1 MKILKKITTVLF
13 AATVSAL
20 ILYADILFSF
30 PAEITMY
37 RGQNHSKNMGSGVF
51 IGSISSDMSASS
63 SGTNVTPLETGTY
76 DATLNALNTIPFKN
90 IKINVTEPDYLCAS
104 GELIGLRIHNRG
116 LIVIDTSPIQT
127 QSSVSSPAEN
137 AGLETGDVILA
148 INGIEVQSS
157 SDVSAL
163 LSVGKSVLTVNR
175 NNHII
180 KLNITPATDKNDSR
194 PKLGVWVR
202 DSTAGVGTMTY
213 YNPKTN
219 SFGALGH
226 SISDSDT
233 GIMFDI
239 LKGTIEKSY
248 VVSLRKGEKG
258 NPGEICGGFSGGNIA
273 GTLLKNCEA
282 GVYGL
287 LTENANISGTLL
299 PAAPMNQVKTG
310 KAYILST
317 VDKSIK
323 KYSIEILR
331 TMPFGSAAKGLV
343 IKITDPALISKT
355 GGIIQ
360 GMSGSPIL
368 QNGRIVGA
376 VTHVFVND
384 PTRGYGIFI
393 ENMLAEAEKIK

>member
-1 MKILKKITTVLF
+1 MKTFKKLITVF
-13 AATVSAL
+13 CAAALSAL

-30 PAEITMY
+30 PAQITMY

-51 IGSISSDMSASS
+51 IGSISSDMGVSS
-63 SGTNVTPLETGTY
+63 SGENVTPLETGTY
-76 DATLNALNTIPFKN
+76 DATLNALNAIPFKN

-104 GELIGLRIHNRG
+104 GELIGLRIHNKG
-116 LIVIDTSPIQT
+116 LIVIDTSPIET
-127 QSSVSSPAEN
+127 KDILSSPAEN
-137 AGLETGDVILA
+137 AGLECGDVILE
-148 INGIEVQSS
+148 INGIAVQSS

-163 LSVGKSVLTVNR
+163 LKLGESVLTVNR
-175 NNHII
+175 NNRII
-180 KLNITPATDKNDSR
+180 KLKITPVTDKTDSR

-248 VVSLRKGEKG
+248 VVSLRKGSKG
-258 NPGEICGGFSGGNIA
+258 NPGEICGGFSGGNIS

-282 GVYGL
+282 GVYGT
-287 LTENANISGTLL
+287 LTENADISGTLL

-310 KAYILST
+310 EAYILST
-317 VDKSIK
+317 VDSSIK
-323 KYSIEILR
+323 KYKIEILR
-331 TMPFGSAAKGLV
+331 TMPFGSATKGLV
-343 IKITDPALISKT
+343 IKITDPNLISKT

-360 GMSGSPIL
+360 GMSGSPIIQDGKL
-368 QNGRIVGA
+368 IGA
-376 VTHVFVND
+376 VTHVLIND

-393 ENMLAEAEKIK
+393 ENMLSAE

>member
-1 MKILKKITTVLF
+1 MKIFKKLTTVF
-13 AATVSAL
+13 SAAIVSAL

-30 PAEITMY
+30 PAQITMY
-37 RGQNHSKNMGSGVF
+37 RGQDHSKNMGSGVF

-63 SGTNVTPLETGTY
+63 SPGNVTPLETGTY
-76 DATLNALNTIPFKN
+76 NATLSVGKAIPFKS

-104 GELIGLRIHNRG
+104 GELIGLRIHNKG
-116 LIVIDTSPIQT
+116 LIVIDTAPIQT
-127 QSSVSSPAEN
+127 ESSLSSPAQN
-137 AGLETGDVILA
+137 AGLEIGDVILE
-148 INGIEVQSS
+148 INGIVPQSS
-157 SDVSAL
+157 SDVSSL
-163 LSVGKSVLTVNR
+163 LAVGESVLTVNR
-175 NNHII
+175 NNRII
-180 KLNITPATDKNDSR
+180 KLKVTPVTDKNDSR

-239 LKGTIEKSY
+239 LKGTIEKSH

-282 GVYGL
+282 GVYGV
-287 LTENANISGTLL
+287 LTENANVSGTLL
-299 PAAPMNQVKTG
+299 PAAPMNQVKAG
-310 KAYILST
+310 EAYILST
-317 VDKSIK
+317 VDSAIK
-323 KYSIEILR
+323 KYKIEILR
-331 TMPFGSAAKGLV
+331 TMPFGSATKGLV
-343 IKITDPALISKT
+343 IKITDPNLISKT

-360 GMSGSPIL
+360 GMSGSPII
-368 QNGRIVGA
+368 QNGKLIGA
-376 VTHVFVND
+376 VTHVLIND

-393 ENMLAEAEKIK
+393 ENMLSAE